1 MIFTICFV
9 AAFVLLWKAPAWAE
23 RAFIKLARRIIKKQI
38 KHEIRRFR

>member
-9 AAFVLLWKAPAWAE
+9 IAFIVLWKAPEWAE
-23 RAFIKLARRIIKKQI
+23 KAFIRITKRIIKKQI